1 MQAIIAHDGNES
13 DALAIAAPGM
23 AADCAPPFDW
33 KF

>member
-1 MQAIIAHDGNES
+1 MRAIIAHDGNES